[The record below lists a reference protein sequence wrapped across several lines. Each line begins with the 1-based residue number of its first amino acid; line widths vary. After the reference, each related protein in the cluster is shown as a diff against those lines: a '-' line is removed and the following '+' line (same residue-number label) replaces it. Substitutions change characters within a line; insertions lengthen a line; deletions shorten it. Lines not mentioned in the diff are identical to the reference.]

1 MKIMKKNYYHIIC
14 AICVICG
21 FSSCADFL
29 EIKPQSEII
38 LEDFWNEKA
47 DVDNVVAGCYSLLQ
61 DDGVRRRMMIWGE
74 ARSENV
80 MANGVAINGDVD
92 LHNILKENITAMN
105 KYTTWDGFYDV
116 INRCNTVLKY
126 APEVAAKDPAYTTGD
141 LNATIAEVT
150 ALRSLCYFYL
160 IRAFRDVP
168 FSREAFTDDN
178 QTMDLP
184 ATPFGTVLDYLIED
198 LEAVQDGAVKRYPES
213 ENGSS
218 DKDRYQTGRI
228 TQDAIHAMLCEL
240 YLWKG
245 DYDNCIRYADLVIK
259 SKQDMEE
266 EKEQR
271 RRSSAE
277 TKALL
282 KVRLGDY
289 PLVYDN
295 LTSTTF
301 GEAYREIFATGS
313 SKETVFEL
321 SYDKSPSSSGLPANS
336 AVVSLYGGS
345 TRTPLLV
352 GSKYLKE
359 DIEATS
365 QRTVYEDANK
375 KLDARMYTN
384 CDATSDAPRI
394 RKMASSRISINAS
407 TSSPVATYTTY
418 ADNNNSSSWIFYRLP
433 DIMLMKA
440 EALCEKM
447 RSTNEET
454 TAEEDSI
461 IAAYN
466 KPLLEKAFELA
477 NVVNKRSICKKDL
490 TGADTLQFA
499 NYASKDLMTKFVKRE
514 RQRELMYEGKRW
526 FDLVRYSL
534 RAGNTDEVIEAV
546 GHREDVNKGFVQ
558 NFFKKMDAIFWPYNI
573 DEMKV
578 NRNLVPNP
586 SFSSGENSSYEKTN

>member
-14 AICVICG
+14 AICVIYG

-47 DVDNVVAGCYSLLQ
+47 DVENVVAGCYSRLQ

-80 MANGVAINGDVD
+80 MANGVAINGDVS

-105 KYTTWDGFYDV
+105 SYTTWDGFYDV

-126 APEVAAKDPAYTTGD
+126 APEVAAKDPAYTMGD

-160 IRAFRDVP
+160 IRTFRDVP

-184 ATPFGTVLDYLIED
+184 ATPFETVLAYLIED
-198 LEAVQDGAVKRYPES
+198 LEAVKDNAVKRYPEDD
-213 ENGSS
+213 NS

-245 DYDNCIRYADLVIK
+245 DYDNSIRYADLVIK
-259 SKQDMEE
+259 SKQDIEE
-266 EKEQR
+266 EKEKT

-277 TKALL
+277 TKARV

-295 LTSTTF
+295 LTTTTY
-301 GEAYREIFATGS
+301 GDAYEAIFAEGS
-313 SKETVFEL
+313 SKETIFEL
-321 SYDKSPSSSGLPANS
+321 SYDRNPATSHLPANS
-336 AVVSLYGGS
+336 AVVTLYGGQTGS
-345 TRTPLLV
+345 PLLV

-359 DIEATS
+359 DIELTS
-365 QRTVYEDANK
+365 QRSVYEDANK
-375 KLDARMYTN
+375 KLDARIYTN
-384 CDATSDAPRI
+384 CEATSDAPRI
-394 RKMASSRISINAS
+394 RKMSSSRIRINAATS
-407 TSSPVATYTTY
+407 TPDASYTTY
-418 ADNNNSSSWIFYRLP
+418 ANNNNSCSWIFYRLP

-447 RSTNEET
+447 RSSSPDA
-454 TAEEDSI
+454 TAAEDSA

-477 NVVNKRSICKKDL
+477 NVVNKRSICKKEL
-490 TGADTLQFA
+490 TGTDTLQFSS
-499 NYASKDLMTKFVKRE
+499 YASKDLMTKLVKRE
-514 RQRELMYEGKRW
+514 RQRELMFEGKRW

-534 RAGNTDEVIEAV
+534 RAGNTDELIDAV

-573 DEMKV
+573 TEMKV

-586 SFSSGENSSYEKTN
+586 AFSSGENSSYEKTN

>member
-1 MKIMKKNYYHIIC
+1 MKKNYYHIIC
-14 AICVICG
+14 AICVVCG

-105 KYTTWDGFYDV
+105 KYTTWNGFYDV

-245 DYDNCIRYADLVIK
+245 DYDNCISYADLVIK

-375 KLDARMYTN
+375 KLDARMYAN

-394 RKMASSRISINAS
+394 RKMASRGISINAS
-407 TSSPVATYTTY
+407 TSSPLATYTTY
-418 ADNNNSSSWIFYRLP
+418 ADNDNSSSWIFYRLP

-447 RSTNEET
+447 QSTTQET

>member
-1 MKIMKKNYYHIIC
+1 MKKKYSNIIC

-47 DVDNVVAGCYSLLQ
+47 DVENVVAGCYSRLQ

-80 MANGVAINGDVD
+80 MANGVAINGDVN

-105 KYTTWDGFYDV
+105 SYTTWDGFYDV

-126 APEVAAKDPAYTTGD
+126 APEVAAKDPAYTMGD

-160 IRAFRDVP
+160 IRTFRDVP

-178 QTMDLP
+178 QKMDLP
-184 ATPFGTVLDYLIED
+184 ASPFETVLAYLIED
-198 LEAVQDGAVKRYPES
+198 LEAVKDNAVKRYPE
-213 ENGSS
+213 GSYNS
-218 DKDRYQTGRI
+218 DQDRYQTGRI

-245 DYDNCIRYADLVIK
+245 DYDNSIRYADLVIK
-259 SKQDMEE
+259 SKQDIEE
-266 EKEQR
+266 EKEKK

-277 TKALL
+277 TKARV

-295 LTSTTF
+295 LTTTTY
-301 GEAYREIFATGS
+301 GNAYEEIFADGS
-313 SKETVFEL
+313 SKETIFEL
-321 SYDKSPSSSGLPANS
+321 SYDRTPASSQLPANS
-336 AVVSLYGGS
+336 AVVSLYGGQTGS
-345 TRTPLLV
+345 PLLV

-359 DIEATS
+359 DIELTS

-375 KLDARMYTN
+375 KLDARIYTN

-394 RKMASSRISINAS
+394 RKMSSSRIRINAS
-407 TSSPVATYTTY
+407 TSSPDATYSTY
-418 ADNNNSSSWIFYRLP
+418 ANNSNSSSWIFYRLP

-447 RSTNEET
+447 RSSSPGT
-454 TAEEDSI
+454 TAEEDSV

-477 NVVNKRSICKKDL
+477 NVVNKRSICKKEL
-490 TGADTLQFA
+490 TGTDTLQFT
-499 NYASKDLMTKFVKRE
+499 NYASKDLMTKLVKRE

-534 RAGNTDEVIEAV
+534 RAGNTDELIDAV

-586 SFSSGENSSYEKTN
+586 AFSSGENSSYEKTN